1 MSRKPREASREAVPP
16 EHTRAREPE
25 PYRDGKS
32 GVFLALAEVSRL
44 GTVDERRAALMERLE
59 HVWRLALERTYTNKH
74 GDETPNPDTAT
85 ALRCVEVADALMN
98 EADEKQKKRGQ
109 LVDMTIFGPQ
119 RKAAAG

>member
-1 MSRKPREASREAVPP
+1 MSRKPREAAREAAPP
-16 EHTRAREPE
+16 QHTRAREPE

-74 GDETPNPDTAT
+74 GDEMPNPDNAT
-85 ALRCVEVADALMN
+85 ALRVVEVADALMN
-98 EADEKQKKRGQ
+98 AGEKQEKRTN
-109 LVDMTIFGPQ
+109 LVDLAIFKGAE
-119 RKAAAG
+119 RKAG

>member
-1 MSRKPREASREAVPP
+1 MSRKPREAAREAVPP

-74 GDETPNPDTAT
+74 GDEMPNPDNAT
-85 ALRCVEVADALMN
+85 ALRVVEVADALMN
-98 EADEKQKKRGQ
+98 AGEKQEKRTN
-109 LVDMTIFGPQ
+109 LVDLAIFKGAE
-119 RKAAAG
+119 RKAG

>member
-74 GDETPNPDTAT
+74 GDEMPNPDNAT
-85 ALRCVEVADALMN
+85 ALRVVEVADALMN
-98 EADEKQKKRGQ
+98 AGEKQEKRTN
-109 LVDMTIFGPQ
+109 LVDLAIFKGAE
-119 RKAAAG
+119 RKAG

>member
-74 GDETPNPDTAT
+74 GDEVPNPDNAT
-85 ALRCVEVADALMN
+85 ALRVVEVADALMN
-98 EADEKQKKRGQ
+98 AGEKQEKRTN
-109 LVDMTIFGPQ
+109 LVDLAIFKGAE
-119 RKAAAG
+119 RKAG